1 MRLIAS
7 RAGSVL
13 AVVAAFAMIASPALA
28 RGWGD
33 RHYRHSRGGVD
44 GGDLLAGLLVIGGI
58 VAIASAA
65 SKSTKDQQQ
74 EPYRYPGGPDYDSQG
89 SDSQG
94 GDGGYGDD
102 RGAPVA
108 GEPGNPDWRM
118 SGSMDA
124 AVDQCV
130 GEIERGDRRVGSVDM
145 VNRAEEGYRVDGQ
158 MADGRAFTCTVDR
171 DGRIRRLALDGQAV
185 I

>member
-7 RAGSVL
+7 RAASAL
-13 AVVAAFAMIASPALA
+13 AVVAAFAMTASPALA

-65 SKSTKDQQQ
+65 SKSTRDQQQ
-74 EPYRYPGGPDYDSQG
+74 EAYRYPGGPDYDSQG
-89 SDSQG
+89 GED
-94 GDGGYGDD
+94 GYGDD
-102 RGAPVA
+102 RSGPVA
-108 GEPGNPDWRM
+108 GEPGNSDWRT

-130 GEIERGDRRVGSVDM
+130 GEVERGDRKVGSVDT
-145 VNRAEEGYRVDGQ
+145 VNRAEDGYRVDGQ